1 MESGQI
7 VGKNRMLITLITT
20 ACAPATRARA
30 TSLASLVAI
39 PAEDG
44 TVAARFEGH
53 GGWLTAAGTDHRC
66 TLRRSRTVATT
77 ATRTLIVFLCHPARF
92 APLWGRVAALL
103 EKRLIRSGEGKVL
116 PTIAAS
122 ELNIAGHGSPRA
134 ECTANCTIFDRRIE

>member
-7 VGKNRMLITLITT
+7 VGKNRMLMTLITT
-20 ACAPATRARA
+20 ACAPATCARA
-30 TSLASLVAI
+30 TTFASLIAI

-66 TLRRSRTVATT
+66 TLRRSRTVAT
-77 ATRTLIVFLCHPARF
+77 ATRTLIVLLRHTARL
-92 APLWGRVAALL
+92 APFRGRVAALL
-103 EKRLIRSGEGKVL
+103 EKRLISSGEGKVL

-134 ECTANCTIFDRRIE
+134 ECTANCTIFDRRIQ